1 VLTIEAVEVVGA
13 VVVAMMVV
21 LTAVVLVTAM
31 VVVSMLM
38 IALLLLSDA
47 YRSSEAVGVVLL
59 TLVSI
64 KDDRTG
70 EGCVDVGSNCCG
82 AGPVMMVIMSAVMG
96 V

>member
-13 VVVAMMVV
+13 VVVAMIVV
-21 LTAVVLVTAM
+21 VVLVIAM
-31 VVVSMLM
+31 VVVSMLV

-70 EGCVDVGSNCCG
+70 KGCVDVGSNCFG
-82 AGPVMMVIMSAVMG
+82 AGPVMMVIMFAVMG